1 VLRTD
6 SRPLPLLLV
15 PPQLL
20 HLLLCRE
27 PPLPPRRQHRRATCC
42 NAIVSMRPSQ
52 WIYAKDIRDKV
63 NTKSVPK
70 LFALGM

>member
-1 VLRTD
+1 
-6 SRPLPLLLV
+6 
-15 PPQLL
+15 
-20 HLLLCRE
+20 
-27 PPLPPRRQHRRATCC
+27 
-42 NAIVSMRPSQ
+42 MRPSQ